1 MNSMTVKD
9 IEQAIEKLPREE
21 VVTLSAWFE
30 EFETRIWDGQIAEDS
45 KAGRSPTAFGKV
57 SASKSSARSPTLS
70 TTKKTA

>member
-45 KAGRSPTAFGKV
+45 RAGRFDNLIEQAKAEHELGL
-57 SASKSSARSPTLS
+57 SKPL
-70 TTKKTA
+70 

>member
-1 MNSMTVKD
+1 MTVKD

-45 KAGRSPTAFGKV
+45 KAGRFDKMIEQAKSEHELGL
-57 SASKSSARSPTLS
+57 SKPL
-70 TTKKTA
+70 